1 MSRPVGSASGAPS
14 ARRRGD
20 LGLSMQLSLPR
31 RFESTLSPS
40 MIVPRCGSTLQVIV
54 ADLCGRRRY
63 HTFSASATLKSFQ
76 HALALS
82 LCIEASCLIAVHHGG
97 IIEGHASQTLVSL
110 GLTDGSIVHA
120 FAREPTTTVHMRP
133 SAHSAAKPSGRV
145 HSAASHLCACPCMG
159 RRTSKPAKPRFTLN
173 KQVQVRVRLG
183 HLQSHPNDVSESSHI
198 VLRVSHDTY
207 TSHCFKSSDGA
218 ACETTRNSVHIGA
231 TGHTPGRD
239 PPPYW
244 KRARGRGANTA
255 RCGGTRDKFTEPEPR
270 HV

>member
-145 HSAASHLCACPCMG
+145 HSASQLSSGVSGMAAELEVPVWPRAASGFLSM
-159 RRTSKPAKPRFTLN
+159 PRAHSPVDPL
-173 KQVQVRVRLG
+173 
-183 HLQSHPNDVSESSHI
+183 
-198 VLRVSHDTY
+198 
-207 TSHCFKSSDGA
+207 
-218 ACETTRNSVHIGA
+218 
-231 TGHTPGRD
+231 TPFG
-239 PPPYW
+239 
-244 KRARGRGANTA
+244 GRG
-255 RCGGTRDKFTEPEPR
+255 DWP
-270 HV
+270 